1 MYRQGDLLIKR
12 LEYFPNIRIVKSW
25 IEGNE
30 TILLHGEVT
39 GHSHKLVGDFDLYR
53 DGSNN
58 VFFEVKHDSKV
69 VHDEHGTIN
78 LEVGKYALIRQREYA
93 PKEIVYV
100 KD

>member
-1 MYRQGDLLIKR
+1 MKRQGDLLLKR
-12 LEYFPNIRIVKSW
+12 LQEFPDTRLVKSFV
-25 IEGNE
+25 ENNE

-53 DGSNN
+53 DGSNAVYLDIRGEAN
-58 VFFEVKHDSKV
+58 V
-69 VHDEHGTIN
+69 VHDEHKPVH
-78 LEVGKYALIRQREYA
+78 LEIGKYAVIRQREYT